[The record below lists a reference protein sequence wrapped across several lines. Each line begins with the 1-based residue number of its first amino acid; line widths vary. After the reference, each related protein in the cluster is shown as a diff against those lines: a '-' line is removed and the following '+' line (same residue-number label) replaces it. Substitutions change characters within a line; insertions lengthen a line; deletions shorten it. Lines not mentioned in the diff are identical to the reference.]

1 VPRTPLVVPGKRKR
15 RAQLLRDPFSFTAE
29 TVVLGFA
36 PQTNRATIAALISP
50 KNDLSLVGSGRP
62 RGNVL
67 KTKIRE
73 IAYLA

>member
-1 VPRTPLVVPGKRKR
+1 MGPDGSPGRHR
-15 RAQLLRDPFSFTAE
+15 ECGDPFSFTAE

-36 PQTNRATIAALISP
+36 AQTKRATIAALIST
-50 KNDLSLVGSGRP
+50 KNDLSLAGSVP
-62 RGNVL
+62 WCGNVL

>member
-1 VPRTPLVVPGKRKR
+1 
-15 RAQLLRDPFSFTAE
+15 LLRDPFSFTAE

-36 PQTNRATIAALISP
+36 PQTNRAIIAALISP
-50 KNDLSLVGSGRP
+50 KNDPSLAGSGRP

-67 KTKIRE
+67 KTKLRE